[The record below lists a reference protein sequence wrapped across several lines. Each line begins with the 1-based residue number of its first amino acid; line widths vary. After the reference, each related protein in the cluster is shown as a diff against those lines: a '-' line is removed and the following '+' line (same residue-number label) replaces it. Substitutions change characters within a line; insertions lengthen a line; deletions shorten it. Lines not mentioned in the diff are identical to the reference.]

1 MNNSEIAKFLRELT
15 SFVDTTL
22 IPVIF
27 ALAFLVF
34 LWGVFQYFILGGA
47 NNEQRETGRN
57 FVMWAVI
64 AFVVMLSFWGIINL
78 VQRSLGFGSTT
89 RPDLPTFNSS
99 QKAPTNPSSPLGES
113 KLQNGTQ
120 CDTQYPEQCRS
131 GKCFDVSNLLGTI
144 GTCGQ

>member
-15 SFVDTTL
+15 SFVDSTL

-78 VQRSLGFGSTT
+78 VQRSLGFGGENRPELPLFNDTT
-89 RPDLPTFNSS
+89 DR
-99 QKAPTNPSSPLGES
+99 
-113 KLQNGTQ
+113 
-120 CDTQYPEQCRS
+120 
-131 GKCFDVSNLLGTI
+131 
-144 GTCGQ
+144 